1 VRPTIIGPFQAYLH
15 NICGKFCLKAGINGL
30 EMLIGQFHGVG
41 GEASAG
47 EPSEAGGAFKFGGGI
62 AVWPVPLAHWTNS
75 RRKLRGRGVL
85 YEQVYFTILQSKIVS
100 SKAFV

>member
-1 VRPTIIGPFQAYLH
+1 
-15 NICGKFCLKAGINGL
+15 
-30 EMLIGQFHGVG
+30 MLIGQFHGVG